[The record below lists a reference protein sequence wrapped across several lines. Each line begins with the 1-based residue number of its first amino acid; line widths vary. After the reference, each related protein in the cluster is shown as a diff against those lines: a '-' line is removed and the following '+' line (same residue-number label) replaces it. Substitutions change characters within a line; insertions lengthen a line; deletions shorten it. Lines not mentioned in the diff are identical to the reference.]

1 MQIDNGE
8 DPDSK
13 HSSVVGQNEEQKKEE
28 GGEKGE
34 DEEKN
39 EDEEKASDE
48 EDATA
53 AKKEEDAKEDEN
65 AKKDE
70 EDDKGAANLLGG
82 EAQETVKKTSIMEK
96 LAS

>member
-13 HSSVVGQNEEQKKEE
+13 HSSVVGQNEEQKKDE

-34 DEEKN
+34 DEEKA
-39 EDEEKASDE
+39 EDEEKPSDE
-48 EDATA
+48 EDG
-53 AKKEEDAKEDEN
+53 AKKDEDAKEEEN

-70 EDDKGAANLLGG
+70 EDDKAASNLLGG